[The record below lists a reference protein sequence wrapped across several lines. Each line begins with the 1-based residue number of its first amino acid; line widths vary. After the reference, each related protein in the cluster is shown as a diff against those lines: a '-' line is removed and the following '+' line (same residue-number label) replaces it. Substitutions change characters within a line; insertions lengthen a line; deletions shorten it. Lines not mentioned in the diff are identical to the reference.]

1 MDSILSIDCCTEWT
15 SIGLLVDGA
24 VRGEVNMNVGRRQS
38 TLLPLFVERLLETFS
53 MTPRDIAL
61 FAVTTG
67 PGSFTG
73 IKVGIAF
80 AQFLAWGLARQVVP
94 VSSLESLAFAHR
106 GYPGT
111 TMVLLKAGGG
121 RLFAAGY
128 RGAGEEGPQ
137 CVVPSGTYL
146 PEELFLALDERSE
159 ARESLRWISPSPR
172 AIAPLFRSGWSPFVQ
187 HAIPS
192 GGRTAQLAGIRRE
205 SGLAPRELQASYLK
219 EPTIG

>member
-1 MDSILSIDCCTEWT
+1 MDSILSVDCCTEWT
-15 SIGLLVDGA
+15 SIGLFADGA
-24 VRGEVNMNVGRRQS
+24 VRGEVNLNVGRRQS
-38 TLLPLFVERLLETFS
+38 TLLPLLVERLLETFS

-80 AQFLAWGLARQVVP
+80 AQFLAWGLAKRVVP
-94 VSSLESLAFAHR
+94 ISSLESLAFAHR
-106 GYPGT
+106 GYLGT

-128 RGAGEEGPQ
+128 RESGEGGPQ
-137 CVVPSGTYL
+137 CVVPSKAYL
-146 PEELFLALDERSE
+146 PEELFMALDERGE
-159 ARESLRWISPSPR
+159 PRESLRWISPSPG
-172 AIAPLFRSGWSPFVQ
+172 AVAPLFRGGWAPLVQ
-187 HAIPS
+187 HVLPS
-192 GGRTAQLAGIRRE
+192 GGRTAQLAGIRRTTA
-205 SGLAPRELQASYLK
+205 LAPRELQASYFK